1 MVREHHSKT
10 CKNSGGE
17 KTSAGLGHLRISKYC
32 KTDAIFGISA
42 SKCTISDQGSE
53 NLRYK
58 VQNGSPYVYPR
69 VRSMIFITFRIISET

>member
-1 MVREHHSKT
+1 MVREHRSKT

-17 KTSAGLGHLRISKYC
+17 KTSAGLGHLKISKYC

-58 VQNGSPYVYPR
+58 VQNGSP
-69 VRSMIFITFRIISET
+69 

>member
-1 MVREHHSKT
+1 MVREHRSKT

-58 VQNGSPYVYPR
+58 VQNRSPYYR
-69 VRSMIFITFRIISET
+69 AAICWAGLF